1 MDFWNELIKV
11 VVSYGVFAVLF
22 LFLFFYQLK
31 DSAKREEAYRQTI
44 ESLTNHLQA
53 IEEVREEV
61 EELKTIISK
70 EEEE

>member
-53 IEEVREEV
+53 IEEVKEEV

>member
-22 LFLFFYQLK
+22 VFLFFYQLK

-61 EELKTIISK
+61 EELKNIISK